1 MPNKKKSVK
10 KEEAEVKEKKK
21 KEVVGKKEE
30 RVEEDENIASLNLAM
45 KAIQKKYGSVVSLLE
60 DHGDMMIPT
69 VSTGSLGLDLAL
81 GCGGM
86 GLGRVY
92 EAFGAAGSGKS
103 TLAVNVVIQAQK
115 RGMGCL
121 YVDCEHAVD
130 PALFRAYG
138 VDTKTLK
145 IVQGFDGE
153 ANLDILE
160 RLVKTG
166 AFKVAV
172 VDSVSA
178 LIPRAEAAADVDVE
192 QIGKH
197 AKLMSKALRRITP
210 IANRTNTL
218 IIFINQLRMKISN
231 YGDPSVTTGGESL
244 AFYSSGRISVR
255 GPESK
260 QRRIVD
266 SVGDTI
272 GHQTIFEIVK
282 NKLAAPFKKSS
293 VRLIYGQGYDTD
305 REVLDIATD
314 LGIVDKSGSW
324 FKYNEKSIGQ
334 GELKVIEYLKSE
346 ENESIYK
353 EICDKVI
360 ESTGLGE
367 IYERHSQKGP
377 LYFS

>member
-1 MPNKKKSVK
+1 MADKKQK
-10 KEEAEVKEKKK
+10 KEVKEKVSVTEK
-21 KEVVGKKEE
+21 KEKKEKKI
-30 RVEEDENIASLNLAM
+30 EEDTSVSSLNLAL
-45 KAIQKKYGSVVSLLE
+45 KALQKKYGPVVSLLE

-92 EAFGAAGSGKS
+92 ETFGPAGSGKS
-103 TLAVNVVIQAQK
+103 TLAINVVIQAQK

-138 VDTKTLK
+138 VDTKDLK

-166 AFKVAV
+166 GFKVAV

-178 LIPRAEAAADVDVE
+178 LIPRAEADASVDAE

-197 AKLMSKALRRITP
+197 AKLMSKALRRLTP

-218 IIFINQLRMKISN
+218 VIFINQLRMKIGS
-231 YGDPSVTTGGESL
+231 YGDPTVTTGGESL

-260 QRRIVD
+260 KRRIVD
-266 SVGDTI
+266 EISGEII
-272 GHQTIFEIVK
+272 GHRTIFEITK
-282 NKLAAPFKKSS
+282 NKLAAPFKKSEIN
-293 VRLIYGQGYDTD
+293 LIYGQGYDVY
-305 REVLDIATD
+305 REVLDIAVD
-314 LGIVDKSGSW
+314 LGVIDKAGSW
-324 FKYNEKSIGQ
+324 YKYKDESIGQ
-334 GELKVIEYLKSE
+334 GEVKVVEFFKAK
-346 ENESIYK
+346 ENKDTYK
-353 EICDKVI
+353 EICDSVV
-360 ESTGLGE
+360 ESSGLKNVYKCHG
-367 IYERHSQKGP
+367 QKGP
-377 LYFS
+377 LFVS

>member
-1 MPNKKKSVK
+1 MADKKQK
-10 KEEAEVKEKKK
+10 KEVKEKVSVTEK
-21 KEVVGKKEE
+21 KEKKEKKI
-30 RVEEDENIASLNLAM
+30 EEDTSVSSLNLAL
-45 KAIQKKYGSVVSLLE
+45 KAIQKKYGPVVSLLE

-92 EAFGAAGSGKS
+92 ETFGPAGSGKS
-103 TLAVNVVIQAQK
+103 TLAINVVIQAQK

-138 VDTKTLK
+138 VDTKALK

-166 AFKVAV
+166 GFKVAV

-178 LIPRAEAAADVDVE
+178 LIPRAEADASVDAE

-218 IIFINQLRMKISN
+218 IIFINQLRMKISS

-244 AFYSSGRISVR
+244 AFYASGRISVR

-260 QRRIVD
+260 KRRIVD
-266 SVGDTI
+266 EISGEVI
-272 GHQTIFEIVK
+272 GHQTVFEITK

-293 VRLIYGQGYDTD
+293 VRLIYGKGYDID
-305 REVLDIATD
+305 REVLDMATD
-314 LGIVDKSGSW
+314 LGVVDKSGSW
-324 FKYNEKSIGQ
+324 YKYENEIIGQ
-334 GELKVIEYLKSE
+334 GETKVVEYLKAE
-346 ENESIYK
+346 ENKNIYK

-360 ESTGLGE
+360 ERTGLGE
-367 IYERHSQKGP
+367 LYERHGQQGP
-377 LYFS
+377 LLFD